1 MASSAVNTLL
11 AQVAGNDAGAQ
22 RVTFAAELVVRD
34 SSGTVASVRRRSGA
48 LQKRRKPGHA

>member
-1 MASSAVNTLL
+1 VNTLL

-34 SSGTVASVRRRSGA
+34 SSGTVTSVRRRSAA
-48 LQKRRKPGHA
+48 LQKARKPGR